1 MDELVVPGQR
11 IAAEE
16 EFKPGQNTY
25 VEEGVI
31 YSSAYGVLRPH
42 EGTINV
48 ENAGRAI
55 RLVDK
60 GMTVIGRV
68 TDDMRS
74 VIFVSI
80 DPITMGSK
88 EYLALK
94 DGKIIPDRP
103 RPGARPMRMH
113 GVRENSF
120 AETKFVEEKKDSPVG
135 IGDTIIA
142 KVLFNDKDSYTL
154 GIRGDE
160 FGVINANCDMCG
172 ERMGYDAERGM
183 LVCGS
188 CGRRLR
194 RKVSIFY
201 NDPKHIKDM
210 FS

>member
-1 MDELVVPGQR
+1 MGELVVPGQR
-11 IAAEE
+11 LAAEE

-25 VEEGVI
+25 IEDGAI
-31 YSSAYGVLRPH
+31 YSSAYGTLRPH
-42 EGTINV
+42 DGTIDV

-60 GMTVIGRV
+60 GMTIIGTV

-74 VIFVSI
+74 VIFVRI
-80 DPITMGSK
+80 DPMNMGSK

-103 RPGARPMRMH
+103 RPGARPIRMH
-113 GVRENSF
+113 GVKENSF
-120 AETKFVEEKKDSPVG
+120 ADAKFAEEKKESPVG

-142 KVLFNDKDSYTL
+142 KVLFNDRDSYTL

-160 FGVINANCDMCG
+160 FGVISANCDLCG
-172 ERMGYDAERGM
+172 MQMDYDAGRGA
-183 LVCGS
+183 LTCKS

-194 RKVSIFY
+194 RKVSTLY
-201 NDPKHIKDM
+201 NDPKRIKDM